1 MTETRDFSLSVSF
14 TPPRCVRAQ
23 KFDISQD
30 NDRF

>member
-14 TPPRCVRAQ
+14 TPPYCVRTQ

-30 NDRF
+30 KDRF